1 MRVLTVSSNI
11 SQCSTHM
18 LIRDDTLRLNSSFV
32 QKRFYLN
39 ERFNNSR
46 NCRHSTHMHLTPF
59 SQSATHV
66 YVVFTGEPVDIGSAL
81 PAGDVMLGL
90 CLELPEYCADDQQ

>member
-1 MRVLTVSSNI
+1 
-11 SQCSTHM
+11 
-18 LIRDDTLRLNSSFV
+18 
-32 QKRFYLN
+32 
-39 ERFNNSR
+39 
-46 NCRHSTHMHLTPF
+46 MHLTPF